1 MDSSARAWL
10 PILAIVVGCDASP
23 SPPPRA
29 CGPDALADCARP
41 RQTPAY
47 YVDQAMR
54 YFDALDVA
62 APAEHTPTY
71 AELVVRWEWP
81 PWLKLTGYT
90 AAQMELTD
98 KLVKQYAPA
107 VVSHRDCRAFDRQP
121 FARCRVSFDYQ
132 QQGNGKPCYIYE
144 EFVFNDKGEMTF
156 VEAWS
161 DLPGMTP
168 ISDPTD
174 PWGERTAIHR
184 MSLKIPGLGSPSG
197 RIAPD
202 GPALQ
207 AAAKVDPEI
216 ADLLARIAD
225 FWPAWTAE
233 GDKDP
238 NYFHKG
244 CGW

>member
-23 SPPPRA
+23 SPPSRT

-121 FARCRVSFDYQ
+121 FARWGETVGAYNLIDLPDGLSVFEYNKLVVFGSGVTRIQQRLILLMGGREAALPEFLLERKEEARCQCERGEPQRQHGRKRVVATEGVFADTQ
-132 QQGNGKPCYIYE
+132 EHERGKPRHQQADAY
-144 EFVFNDKGEMTF
+144 
-156 VEAWS
+156 
-161 DLPGMTP
+161 
-168 ISDPTD
+168 
-174 PWGERTAIHR
+174 GER
-184 MSLKIPGLGSPSG
+184 
-197 RIAPD
+197 
-202 GPALQ
+202 ALRQ
-207 AAAKVDPEI
+207 RRP
-216 ADLLARIAD
+216 
-225 FWPAWTAE
+225 
-233 GDKDP
+233 
-238 NYFHKG
+238 
-244 CGW
+244 